1 MKKLSYLFAVAASAA
16 CLCACTDV
24 TDALPAEQIPADA
37 RSTLG
42 ADVVLQWNNE
52 EQTIDGFGVAQ
63 AGWSDY
69 LYAHRKRQEIMDVMF
84 GQDGLRLSILRGE
97 VFPHYDETT
106 FNMDEDINLSL
117 DDPFFDIDFNRDE
130 NRVAEG
136 IAQRNGQLWI
146 MKKAKQEYGVD
157 KLIFSVWSALA
168 YMKSNG
174 STSQGFLKRGS
185 YQAFADYL
193 HQNLLQ
199 PAGLEDTYTPS
210 DDFDRDLLAK
220 TYLGEDT
227 RALPP
232 ETLNAVGTGGIYAT
246 AADLAAFGGALCGEG
261 LLTQASLD
269 AMAADESVRGMWP
282 AGEDDALAYGL
293 GWDSVRMYP
302 FHSSGVQAL
311 VKGGDTQLYHGGLIV
326 LPEYDMAVA
335 GLSSGGSSL
344 YNQAAGARILM
355 DALAERGV
363 EVADDGALPQAQPV
377 DMPADAQAYAG
388 RYGDSM
394 GVARVEVADDHLTLT
409 LPALLGGASLDLFPY
424 SDGTFRDEANS
435 ALMRLVEEDNGR
447 TYLFQKA

>member
-52 EQTIDGFGVAQ
+52 EQTINGFGVAQ

-157 KLIFSVWSALA
+157 KLIFSVWSAPA

-185 YQAFADYL
+185 YQALADYL
-193 HQNLLQ
+193 SKFCDAYTA
-199 PAGLEDTYTPS
+199 AGLPVYAISPANE
-210 DDFDRDLLAK
+210 
-220 TYLGEDT
+220 
-227 RALPP
+227 P
-232 ETLNAVGTGGIYAT
+232 E
-246 AADLAAFGGALCGEG
+246 
-261 LLTQASLD
+261 
-269 AMAADESVRGMWP
+269 
-282 AGEDDALAYGL
+282 
-293 GWDSVRMYP
+293 
-302 FHSSGVQAL
+302 
-311 VKGGDTQLYHGGLIV
+311 
-326 LPEYDMAVA
+326 
-335 GLSSGGSSL
+335 
-344 YNQAAGARILM
+344 
-355 DALAERGV
+355 
-363 EVADDGALPQAQPV
+363 
-377 DMPADAQAYAG
+377 
-388 RYGDSM
+388 
-394 GVARVEVADDHLTLT
+394 
-409 LPALLGGASLDLFPY
+409 
-424 SDGTFRDEANS
+424 
-435 ALMRLVEEDNGR
+435 
-447 TYLFQKA
+447 

>member
-24 TDALPAEQIPADA
+24 TDVLPAEQIPADA

-157 KLIFSVWSALA
+157 KLIFSVWSA
-168 YMKSNG
+168 
-174 STSQGFLKRGS
+174 
-185 YQAFADYL
+185 
-193 HQNLLQ
+193 
-199 PAGLEDTYTPS
+199 
-210 DDFDRDLLAK
+210 
-220 TYLGEDT
+220 
-227 RALPP
+227 
-232 ETLNAVGTGGIYAT
+232 
-246 AADLAAFGGALCGEG
+246 
-261 LLTQASLD
+261 
-269 AMAADESVRGMWP
+269 
-282 AGEDDALAYGL
+282 
-293 GWDSVRMYP
+293 
-302 FHSSGVQAL
+302 
-311 VKGGDTQLYHGGLIV
+311 
-326 LPEYDMAVA
+326 
-335 GLSSGGSSL
+335 
-344 YNQAAGARILM
+344 
-355 DALAERGV
+355 
-363 EVADDGALPQAQPV
+363 
-377 DMPADAQAYAG
+377 PADAR
-388 RYGDSM
+388 RYQRWLYSSFLSKGERSPH
-394 GVARVEVADDHLTLT
+394 GW
-409 LPALLGGASLDLFPY
+409 PPNGIASACPCC
-424 SDGTFRDEANS
+424 SCS
-435 ALMRLVEEDNGR
+435 
-447 TYLFQKA
+447 FQILSTSSSHAT

>member
-1 MKKLSYLFAVAASAA
+1 MKKLSYIFAVAASAA

-157 KLIFSVWSALA
+157 KLIFSVWSAPA

-185 YQAFADYL
+185 Y
-193 HQNLLQ
+193 
-199 PAGLEDTYTPS
+199 
-210 DDFDRDLLAK
+210 
-220 TYLGEDT
+220 
-227 RALPP
+227 
-232 ETLNAVGTGGIYAT
+232 
-246 AADLAAFGGALCGEG
+246 
-261 LLTQASLD
+261 
-269 AMAADESVRGMWP
+269 
-282 AGEDDALAYGL
+282 
-293 GWDSVRMYP
+293 
-302 FHSSGVQAL
+302 
-311 VKGGDTQLYHGGLIV
+311 
-326 LPEYDMAVA
+326 
-335 GLSSGGSSL
+335 
-344 YNQAAGARILM
+344 
-355 DALAERGV
+355 
-363 EVADDGALPQAQPV
+363 
-377 DMPADAQAYAG
+377 
-388 RYGDSM
+388 
-394 GVARVEVADDHLTLT
+394 
-409 LPALLGGASLDLFPY
+409 
-424 SDGTFRDEANS
+424 
-435 ALMRLVEEDNGR
+435 
-447 TYLFQKA
+447 

>member
-1 MKKLSYLFAVAASAA
+1 MNTNLKKDKCHEKAILPFLPWQLPPL

-84 GQDGLRLSILRGE
+84 GQDGLRLFSILSGFAITMKPRLIWTRISICLWTILFSILIST
-97 VFPHYDETT
+97 V
-106 FNMDEDINLSL
+106 M
-117 DDPFFDIDFNRDE
+117 

-193 HQNLLQ
+193 SNFCDAYTA
-199 PAGLEDTYTPS
+199 AGLP
-210 DDFDRDLLAK
+210 
-220 TYLGEDT
+220 
-227 RALPP
+227 
-232 ETLNAVGTGGIYAT
+232 VYAI
-246 AADLAAFGGALCGEG
+246 
-261 LLTQASLD
+261 S
-269 AMAADESVRGMWP
+269 P
-282 AGEDDALAYGL
+282 ANE
-293 GWDSVRMYP
+293 
-302 FHSSGVQAL
+302 
-311 VKGGDTQLYHGGLIV
+311 
-326 LPEYDMAVA
+326 PEYA
-335 GLSSGGSSL
+335 GKLELMPLAFPVPLRWDRSL
-344 YNQAAGARILM
+344 
-355 DALAERGV
+355 
-363 EVADDGALPQAQPV
+363 
-377 DMPADAQAYAG
+377 
-388 RYGDSM
+388 
-394 GVARVEVADDHLTLT
+394 
-409 LPALLGGASLDLFPY
+409 
-424 SDGTFRDEANS
+424 
-435 ALMRLVEEDNGR
+435 
-447 TYLFQKA
+447 